1 MKLVWKAFSAMTRG
15 IPVLLTCLAPL
26 ICSAD
31 EGMWLFSRLPLDQLE
46 KKYGFKPDGKWARHV
61 MRSSTR
67 ISTGGSGSVVSANG
81 LVMTNHHVVEDILQK
96 LSTAENNYLEKGF
109 FARSRD
115 EELKCPDTEINIL
128 WEIEDV
134 TDRVKKAG
142 GGAPD
147 PGAAEQAR
155 RAERATIE
163 KESKEKTGL
172 HSEIVMLYRGGQYHL
187 YRYKRY
193 DDVRLVMAPEVAIA
207 FFGGDGD
214 NFEFPRY
221 CLDVSFLRLYEDG
234 KPAKMDDWLRWSVRG
249 TRAGEL
255 VMVSGHPGST
265 QRLNTVDHLR
275 FLRDVAYPSYLELL
289 YRREIALQ
297 QFALKGPE
305 LKRIARGDLFGIE
318 NSRKAIRGTLGGL
331 LSSVTFES
339 KLSQERKLQAA
350 VAANAG
356 LGASLDDWERIRHS
370 MDASRKFREEYI
382 FLEGGRAFWSTL
394 YRSARTILRLAD
406 EQGKPPGDRLPEYR
420 DTRLPSVRMG
430 LESPAPVYPA
440 LEKAKLTDSLTHF
453 MKVFGAEHPY
463 VKLVMAGH
471 SPAERAHELVSGT
484 SLGDVGA
491 RKKLLEGGREALDKL
506 ADPMI
511 ELARSVDPYA
521 RAIRRKYEDLVTS
534 VRNEAYGRIS
544 SATFAVTGTAVY
556 PDATFTLRLA
566 TGVVKGWK
574 EDGRDVPHHT
584 KLGGVWELAAE
595 REGEEAYTLP
605 ESWRKARKKIGA
617 DVPFNFVS
625 TPDIIGGNSG
635 SPVINRE
642 AEVVGLIFDGNIHS
656 LVLDVVYTEE
666 QARAVSVNAEAII
679 EALSKVY
686 GMDSL
691 VKEILGGRK

>member
-1 MKLVWKAFSAMTRG
+1 MKLVLKAIFAMTRG
-15 IPVLLTCLAPL
+15 IPVLLVCFSSIP
-26 ICSAD
+26 CSAD
-31 EGMWLFSRLPLDQLE
+31 EGMWLFNQLPLEQLE
-46 KKYGFKPDGKWARHV
+46 KRYGFRPDAAWARHV

-67 ISTGGSGSVVSANG
+67 ISTGGSGSVVSSSG

-96 LSTAENNYLEKGF
+96 LSTAEKNYLQDGF
-109 FARSRD
+109 FARNHA
-115 EELKCPDTEINIL
+115 EEVKCPDTEINIL

-134 TDRVKKAG
+134 TERVKKAG
-142 GGAPD
+142 RASPD
-147 PGAAEQAR
+147 SGAAEQAR
-155 RAERATIE
+155 RAERSAIE
-163 KESKEKTGL
+163 KESKEKTGF
-172 HSEIVMLYRGGQYHL
+172 HSEVVMLYRGGKYHL

-193 DDVRLVMAPEVAIA
+193 DDVRMVMAPEVAIA
-207 FFGGDGD
+207 FFGGDAD

-221 CLDVSFLRLYEDG
+221 CLDVSFLRLWENG
-234 KPAKMDDWLRWSVRG
+234 KPAKMEQWLRWSPKGV
-249 TRAGEL
+249 GEGDL
-255 VMVSGHPGST
+255 VLVSGHPGST

-305 LKRIARGDLFGIE
+305 ARRIARGDLFGIE

-331 LSSVTFES
+331 LSPATFES
-339 KLSQERKLQAA
+339 KLGQERVLQAA
-350 VAANAG
+350 VAANDK

-370 MDASRKFREEYI
+370 MDASKKFREEYI

-394 YRSARTILRLAD
+394 YSSAKMLLRLTE
-406 EQGKPPGDRLPEYR
+406 EQGKPSSERLPEYR
-420 DTRLPSVRMG
+420 DTRLPSVRMR

-440 LEKAKLTDSLTHF
+440 LEQAKLTDSLTHF

-463 VKLVMAGH
+463 VKLVLAGR
-471 SPAERAHELVSGT
+471 SPAGRAHQLVSGT
-484 SLGDVGA
+484 TLADPAV
-491 RKKLLEGGREALDKL
+491 RKKLVAGGSEALEKL
-506 ADPMI
+506 DDPMI
-511 ELARSVDPYA
+511 ELARSLDPYA

-534 VRNEAYGRIS
+534 VRTEAYGRIS
-544 SATFAVTGTAVY
+544 TATFAATGTGVY

-566 TGVVKGWK
+566 AGVVKGWK
-574 EDGRDVPHHT
+574 EGGRDIPYST
-584 KLGGVWELAAE
+584 KMAGVGQIAAE
-595 REGEEAYTLP
+595 RKGEEAYTLP
-605 ESWRKARKKIGA
+605 GSWLKAAGKIGA

-635 SPVINRE
+635 SPVINRKG
-642 AEVVGLIFDGNIHS
+642 EVVGLIFDGNIHS

-679 EALSKVY
+679 EALRKIY

-691 VKEILGGRK
+691 VKEILAR

>member
-1 MKLVWKAFSAMTRG
+1 MKLVLKAISGMTRS
-15 IPVLLTCLAPL
+15 IPVLLACFSP
-26 ICSAD
+26 IFSSAD
-31 EGMWLFSRLPLDQLE
+31 EGMWLFNQLPLEQLE
-46 KKYGFKPDGKWARHV
+46 KKYGFKPDGEWARHV

-67 ISTGGSGSVVSANG
+67 VSTGGSGSVVSASG

-96 LSTAENNYLEKGF
+96 LSTARKNYLQDGF
-109 FARSRD
+109 FARNRG

-134 TDRVKKAG
+134 TGRVKKAG
-142 GGAPD
+142 SGAPD
-147 PGAAEQAR
+147 SGSAEKAR
-155 RAERATIE
+155 RAERSAIE

-172 HSEIVMLYRGGQYHL
+172 HSEVVMLYRGGHYHL

-193 DDVRLVMAPEVAIA
+193 DDVRMVMAPEVAIA
-207 FFGGDGD
+207 FFGGDAD

-221 CLDVSFLRLYEDG
+221 CLDVSFLRLYEEG
-234 KPAKMDDWLRWSVRG
+234 KPAKMDNWLRWSRRGVRQG
-249 TRAGEL
+249 DM

-297 QFALKGPE
+297 QFSLGGPE
-305 LKRIARGDLFGIE
+305 SKRISRGDLFGIE

-331 LSSVTFES
+331 LSSATVES
-339 KLSQERKLQAA
+339 KLRQERTLQAA
-350 VAANAG
+350 VAANAD

-394 YRSARTILRLAD
+394 YRSARTVLRLA
-406 EQGKPPGDRLPEYR
+406 EEKEKPSSDRLPEYR

-453 MKVFGAEHPY
+453 TKVFGAEHPY
-463 VKLVMAGH
+463 VKLVLAGR
-471 SPAERAHELVSGT
+471 SPAERAHQLVSGT
-484 SLGDVGA
+484 TLGDPEVR
-491 RKKLLEGGREALDKL
+491 RKLVAGGREALEKL
-506 ADPMI
+506 EDPMVD
-511 ELARSVDPYA
+511 LARSIDPYA

-534 VRNEAYGRIS
+534 VRTEAYGRIS
-544 SATFAVTGTAVY
+544 SATFAATGTAVY

-574 EDGRDVPHHT
+574 EDGRDIPYYT
-584 KLGGVWELAAE
+584 KMAGVGKIAAE
-595 REGEEAYTLP
+595 RKGEEAYTLP
-605 ESWRKARKKIGA
+605 QSWRKAAGKIGA

-635 SPVINRE
+635 SPVINRK

-679 EALSKVY
+679 EALRKVY
-686 GMDSL
+686 GMDAL
-691 VKEILGGRK
+691 VKEILGEKD

>member
-1 MKLVWKAFSAMTRG
+1 MKLVLKAIAAITRG
-15 IPVLLTCLAPL
+15 IPVLLVCFSALSA
-26 ICSAD
+26 SAD
-31 EGMWLFSRLPLDQLE
+31 EGMWLFNQLPLKQLE
-46 KKYGFKPDGKWARHV
+46 ERYDFRPDEDWARRI

-67 ISTGGSGSVVSANG
+67 ISTGGSGSVVSPGG

-96 LSTAENNYLEKGF
+96 LSTAEKNYLKDGF
-109 FARSRD
+109 FARNPG

-142 GGAPD
+142 SKAPD
-147 PGAAEQAR
+147 SGSAELAR
-155 RAERATIE
+155 RAERSAIE
-163 KESKEKTGL
+163 KESKDKTGF
-172 HSEIVMLYRGGQYHL
+172 HSEVVMLYRGGQYHL

-193 DDVRLVMAPEVAIA
+193 DDVRMVMAPEVAIA
-207 FFGGDGD
+207 FFGGDAD

-221 CLDVSFLRLYEDG
+221 CLDVAFLRLWENG
-234 KPAKMDDWLRWSVRG
+234 KPAKMDHWLRWSPKGVREG
-249 TRAGEL
+249 DL

-305 LKRIARGDLFGIE
+305 AKRIARGDLFGIE

-331 LSSVTFES
+331 LSPATFEA
-339 KLSQERKLQAA
+339 KLGQERTLQAA
-350 VAANAG
+350 VAANAK

-370 MDASRKFREEYI
+370 MDASNKFREEYI

-394 YRSARTILRLAD
+394 YSSAKTILRLAQ
-406 EQGKPPGDRLPEYR
+406 EQAKPSSERLPEYR
-420 DTRLPSVRMG
+420 DTRLPSVRMR
-430 LESPAPVYPA
+430 LESPAPVYPD

-463 VKLVMAGH
+463 VKLVLAGH
-471 SPAERAHELVSGT
+471 SPAGRAHQLVSGT
-484 SLGDVGA
+484 TLADPAA
-491 RKKLLEGGREALDKL
+491 RKKLVAGGSKALEKIK
-506 ADPMI
+506 DPLI

-534 VRNEAYGRIS
+534 VRTEAYGRIS
-544 SATFAVTGTAVY
+544 TATFAATGTGVY

-566 TGVVKGWK
+566 AGVVKGWK
-574 EDGRDVPHHT
+574 EGGRDIPYST
-584 KLGGVWELAAE
+584 KLGGVGPIAAE
-595 REGEEAYTLP
+595 RKGEEFYALP
-605 ESWRKARKKIGA
+605 ESWQKAADRIGA

-635 SPVINRE
+635 SPVINRKG
-642 AEVVGLIFDGNIHS
+642 EVVGLIFDGNIHS

-679 EALSKVY
+679 EALRKVY

-691 VKEILGGRK
+691 VKEILAR